1 MFDVVLHQPEIPP
14 NTGNVI
20 RLCANA
26 GATLH
31 LVKPLGFQ
39 LTDRALARAG
49 LDYRE
54 LAEVALHAD
63 WPACAAAL
71 AGRRMFAISTRGT
84 VRYDEIRYA
93 AGDILLF
100 GCETRGLPQDLLA
113 SLPPAQILRL
123 PMRAPSRS
131 LNLANCVAVVLY
143 EAWRQLGFEGS
154 AGTSAICRG
163 PQME

>member
-1 MFDVVLHQPEIPP
+1 MFDIVLHQPEIPP

-54 LAEVALHAD
+54 LAEVAVHAN
-63 WPACAAAL
+63 WAACAAVL
-71 AGRRMFAISTRGT
+71 AARRMFAISTRGT

-93 AGDILLF
+93 AGDVLMF
-100 GCETRGLPQDLLA
+100 GCETRGLPQDLVE
-113 SLPPAQILRL
+113 SLPPSHILHL
-123 PMRAPSRS
+123 PMCAPSRS

-143 EAWRQLGFEGS
+143 EAWRQQGFGGS
-154 AGTSAICRG
+154 AGTGAICRG
-163 PQME
+163 LQME

>member
-1 MFDVVLHQPEIPP
+1 
-14 NTGNVI
+14 
-20 RLCANA
+20 LCANA

-63 WPACAAAL
+63 WAACATAL

-93 AGDILLF
+93 AGDVLLF

>member
-154 AGTSAICRG
+154 AGSGAICRG

>member
-26 GATLH
+26 GARLH

-63 WPACAAAL
+63 WAACAAAL
-71 AGRRMFAISTRGT
+71 AGRRMFAVSTRGT

-93 AGDILLF
+93 AGDVLLF
-100 GCETRGLPQDLLA
+100 GCEAGGLPPDLLA
-113 SLPPAQILRL
+113 SFSPAHILRL

-131 LNLANCVAVVLY
+131 LNLSNCVAIVLY
-143 EAWRQLGFEGS
+143 EAWRQQGFDGS
-154 AGTSAICRG
+154 AGTGSICRG
-163 PQME
+163 LQME

>member
-1 MFDVVLHQPEIPP
+1 MFDIVLHQPEIPP

-26 GATLH
+26 GAALH

-63 WPACAAAL
+63 WAACAAAL
-71 AGRRMFAISTRGT
+71 AGRRMLAISTRGT

-93 AGDILLF
+93 AGDVMLF
-100 GCETRGLPQDLLA
+100 GCETRGLPRDLLA
-113 SLPPAQILRL
+113 SLPPAHILHL

-143 EAWRQLGFEGS
+143 EAWRQQGFEGS
-154 AGTSAICRG
+154 AGTTAICPG